1 MCKVQRYLCMLGHF
15 SHVWLFAT
23 PWTVAHQAPLSMG
36 FSRQEYWSGLPC
48 PPPGDL
54 PNPGTKPTSLM
65 PPALA
70 GGFFTTSSTWGVLQK
85 HKDGEIGPEDVLL
98 KVITDTQTHP
108 VIPSE
113 HLAYCAHGITKVLG
127 WGVMI
132 LLQSSDPD
140 RALSKIKT
148 SRPVLFSSLR
158 LPVPSWLPGGLV
170 HVKSLLFWILLAFG
184 VTFPSRV
191 NFSKEWW

>member
-1 MCKVQRYLCMLGHF
+1 MHRQAKVWRCNRLILLPIRQWVSRSVGCGETGQGNSSKGKMCKVQRYPCMLGHF
-15 SHVWLFAT
+15 SHVWLFVT
-23 PWTVAHQAPLSMG
+23 PWTVAYQVPLSMG
-36 FSRQEYWSGLPC
+36 FSRQKYWSGLPC

-65 PPALA
+65 SPSLA

-113 HLAYCAHGITKVLG
+113 HLAYCTHGIKKVLG
-127 WGVMI
+127 WGWWSYCNLVAQTG
-132 LLQSSDPD
+132 LYQ
-140 RALSKIKT
+140 RSK
-148 SRPVLFSSLR
+148 RPVQYSF
-158 LPVPSWLPGGLV
+158 
-170 HVKSLLFWILLAFG
+170 HH
-184 VTFPSRV
+184 
-191 NFSKEWW
+191 